1 MLPAGLKKCC
11 ASKNSKN
18 VPAWLAVLRL
28 IERFHAEKQSL
39 VPPPPAK
46 YSVAVRLDKS
56 DNLQYD
62 RQHWCAPDGPPPM
75 RGPPVVEP
83 DAAPLLPF
91 PVDFTDGLGNR

>member
-1 MLPAGLKKCC
+1 MLH
-11 ASKNSKN
+11 
-18 VPAWLAVLRL
+18 L

-39 VPPPPAK
+39 VHPPPAK
-46 YSVAVRLDKS
+46 YSAAVWLDKP

-62 RQHWCAPDGPPPM
+62 RQDGPPPM

-91 PVDFTDGLGNR
+91 PVDLPMVLVI